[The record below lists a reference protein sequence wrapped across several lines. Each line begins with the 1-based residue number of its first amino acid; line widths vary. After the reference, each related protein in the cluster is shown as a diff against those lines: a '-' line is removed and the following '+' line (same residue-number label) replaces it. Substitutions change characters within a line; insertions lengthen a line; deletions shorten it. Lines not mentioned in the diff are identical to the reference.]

1 MNDSSPSSPS
11 APPSVVADAIVEE
24 GNVRP
29 LDGLGR
35 PKVRVGVDDE
45 DNEDV

>member
-1 MNDSSPSSPS
+1 MNDYSPSSPS
-11 APPSVVADAIVEE
+11 APPSVVEDAVVEE
-24 GNVRP
+24 GKVRP
-29 LDGLGR
+29 TDGLGR